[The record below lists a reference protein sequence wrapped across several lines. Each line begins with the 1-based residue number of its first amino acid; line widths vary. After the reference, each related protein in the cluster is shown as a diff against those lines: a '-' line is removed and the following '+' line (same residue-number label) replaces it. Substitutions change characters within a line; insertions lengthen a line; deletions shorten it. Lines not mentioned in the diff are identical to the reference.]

1 VKTGRV
7 GDLSLRKPRLPKA
20 QRLTVL
26 PIFQGQPRVS
36 FGVDKIHEMEKMDG
50 PSKRT
55 TRIRTFRVL
64 RVRPIR
70 TSASKAGIQLV
81 AEVAVLKTALIAS
94 NPSPILREGPVA
106 PRISMRAPWVFAAA
120 IFMGAAQL
128 FLLELMLA
136 KMLLPRFGGAPA
148 VWATCVV
155 FFQAALLA
163 GYAYAHVLTNRLP
176 VQRQVALHLALLVVC
191 LAFLP
196 IGIPDQLVPTTADRP
211 AIVLLGIL
219 VLTAGLP
226 FIAISSTTPLLQRWF
241 AGSGYLH
248 SHDPYYHYAASNV
261 GSLLALF
268 AYPVVM
274 EPVFSLPVQSA
285 IWGAGFCLWL
295 LLLTVCAR
303 KTWRRQGAGLT
314 VGGSKTRPVSPRDKV
329 SPRNKARWM
338 ILAFVPSSLMLGCT
352 SHLSADVATVPL
364 MWIVP
369 LAVYLLSF
377 ILAFARATPAWV
389 HRAVV
394 LALPVAL
401 GVELA
406 TERTVCLGTA
416 AATHLTTLFVAAMVC
431 HGELA
436 RRRPPARWL
445 SEYYLWLA
453 AGGALGSC
461 FSALIAPLVFDWVV
475 EYPLALTLAAFLLP
489 PLFPGTR
496 HPVLGMANRAGP
508 IALGCTVA
516 AVVFSNRH
524 QFIQDARLVNEERTF
539 FGVYRIVRDS
549 KDVTCALL
557 HGQTWHGMQIQSD
570 DPRQRRVP
578 LLYYFPTGPI
588 GQVFF
593 AFHGPH
599 AKARTAVIGLGIG
612 DLAGYAES
620 GQEFTF
626 YEIDPG
632 VTQIARDSR
641 YFTFLADAEARGA
654 KVRVVVGDAR
664 LALKRDQDH
673 RYGMI
678 ILDAFSDDAIPA
690 HLLTREAF
698 ELYQE
703 RLEQDGLLA
712 LHITNVHVN
721 LEPIVAELAWDQKLV
736 ALIQAEEDIL
746 PEERQR
752 GKRPSTWV
760 LLARQREHLGLL
772 SESTRWRPLQ
782 RRSSPILWRD
792 DYTNLLPILRWH

>member
-1 VKTGRV
+1 
-7 GDLSLRKPRLPKA
+7 
-20 QRLTVL
+20 
-26 PIFQGQPRVS
+26 
-36 FGVDKIHEMEKMDG
+36 
-50 PSKRT
+50 
-55 TRIRTFRVL
+55 
-64 RVRPIR
+64 
-70 TSASKAGIQLV
+70 
-81 AEVAVLKTALIAS
+81 
-94 NPSPILREGPVA
+94 VA
-106 PRISMRAPWVFAAA
+106 PRISMKAPWAFAAA
-120 IFMGAAQL
+120 ICVGAAQL

-155 FFQAALLA
+155 FFQTALLA
-163 GYAYAHVLTNRLP
+163 GYAYAHVLTTRLP
-176 VQRQVALHLALLVVC
+176 RRRQVVLHLALLVVC

-196 IGIPDQLVPTTADRP
+196 IGIPDRLVPTTADRP

-219 VLTAGLP
+219 TLTAGLP
-226 FIAISSTTPLLQRWF
+226 FVTISSTTPLLQRWF
-241 AGSGYLH
+241 AGSGYVN

-274 EPVFSLPVQSA
+274 EPVFSLPEQSG
-285 IWGAGFCLWL
+285 IWAGVFCVWL
-295 LLLTVCAR
+295 LLLFVCAR
-303 KTWRRQGAGLT
+303 ETWRRHDADLP
-314 VGGSKTRPVSPRDKV
+314 VGGSKLRPLSARDKL
-329 SPRNKARWM
+329 SRRTKARWL

-364 MWIVP
+364 IWIAP
-369 LAVYLLSF
+369 LATYLLSF
-377 ILAFARATPAWV
+377 IFAFARATPSWV
-389 HRAVV
+389 HRAMV

-401 GVELA
+401 GAQLVSE
-406 TERTVCLGTA
+406 GTA
-416 AATHLTTLFVAAMVC
+416 GLGMTMAIHLTTVFVAAMVC

-436 RRRPPARWL
+436 RSRPPARWL

-461 FSALIAPLVFDWVV
+461 FNALIAPVVFDWVA

-496 HPVLGMANRAGP
+496 RPMLGMANRAGP
-508 IALGCTVA
+508 IALGCVVA
-516 AVVFSNRH
+516 AIVLSNRH
-524 QFIQDARLVNEERTF
+524 QFIHDARLVNEERTF

-549 KDVTCALL
+549 KDVTCAML

-570 DPRQRRVP
+570 DPHQRRVP

-599 AKARTAVIGLGIG
+599 AKGRTAVIGLGIG
-612 DLAGYAES
+612 ELAGYAES

-626 YEIDPG
+626 FEIDPG
-632 VTQIARDSR
+632 VAQIARDSR

-654 KVRVVVGDAR
+654 KVRVVRGDAR
-664 LALKRDQDH
+664 LALQRDHDH
-673 RYGMI
+673 QYGMI
-678 ILDAFSDDAIPA
+678 ILDAFSDAAIPV

-698 ELYQE
+698 GLYQE
-703 RLEQDGLLA
+703 RLDADGVIA

-736 ALIQAEEDIL
+736 ALIQAETDLL
-746 PEERQR
+746 PDERRR
-752 GKRPSTWV
+752 GKSPSTWV
-760 LLARQREHLGLL
+760 VLARQREHLGPLR
-772 SESTRWRPLQ
+772 ESTRWRPLQ
-782 RRSSPILWRD
+782 RPRLPILWRD
-792 DYTNLLPILRWH
+792 DYTNLLPIIRWH

>member
-1 VKTGRV
+1 
-7 GDLSLRKPRLPKA
+7 
-20 QRLTVL
+20 
-26 PIFQGQPRVS
+26 
-36 FGVDKIHEMEKMDG
+36 M
-50 PSKRT
+50 
-55 TRIRTFRVL
+55 
-64 RVRPIR
+64 
-70 TSASKAGIQLV
+70 
-81 AEVAVLKTALIAS
+81 
-94 NPSPILREGPVA
+94 
-106 PRISMRAPWVFAAA
+106 SMTAPWAFAAA
-120 IFMGAAQL
+120 IFVGAALL

-136 KMLLPRFGGAPA
+136 KMLLPRFGGASA

-155 FFQAALLA
+155 FFQTALLA
-163 GYAYAHVLTNRLP
+163 GYGYAHVLTSRLP
-176 VQRQVALHLALLVVC
+176 GRRQIVLHLALLVVC

-196 IGIPDQLVPTTADRP
+196 IGIPDRLVPTTVDRP

-219 VLTAGLP
+219 ALTAGLP
-226 FIAISSTTPLLQRWF
+226 FVAIASTTPLLQRWF
-241 AGSGYLH
+241 AGSGYLD

-274 EPVFSLPVQSA
+274 EPVFSLPVQSG
-285 IWGAGFCLWL
+285 IWAAGFCLWL
-295 LLLTVCAR
+295 LLLTICAR
-303 KTWRRQGAGLT
+303 ETWRRRGAGLT
-314 VGGSKTRPVSPRDKV
+314 AGGSKARPSSAGDKV
-329 SPRNKARWM
+329 SPRTKARWL

-352 SHLSADVATVPL
+352 SHLSADVTTVPL
-364 MWIVP
+364 MWIAP

-377 ILAFARATPAWV
+377 IFAFARATPARV
-389 HRAVV
+389 HRAMVP
-394 LALPVAL
+394 ALPVML
-401 GVELA
+401 GVQLA
-406 TERTVCLGTA
+406 SEGTVGLGTTVA
-416 AATHLTTLFVAAMVC
+416 IHLMTLFVAATVS

-436 RRRPPARWL
+436 RSRPPARWL

-461 FSALIAPLVFDWVV
+461 FNALIAPLVFDWVV
-475 EYPLALTLAAFLLP
+475 EYPLALALAAFLLP

-496 HPVLGMANRAGP
+496 HPMLGMANRAVP
-508 IALGCTVA
+508 VVAGCIVA
-516 AVVFSNRH
+516 AIVFLNRH
-524 QFIQDARLVNEERTF
+524 QFIQDARLVSEERTF

-549 KDVTCALL
+549 KDATCALL
-557 HGQTWHGMQIQSD
+557 HGQTWHGMEIQSD

-612 DLAGYAES
+612 ALAGYAES

-632 VTQIARDSR
+632 VAQIARDKR
-641 YFTFLADAEARGA
+641 YFTYLADAEARGA
-654 KVRVVVGDAR
+654 KVRVVLGDAR
-664 LALKRDQDH
+664 LALQRDQDH

-703 RLEQDGLLA
+703 RLDEDGLLA

-736 ALIQAEEDIL
+736 ALIQADTDLL
-746 PEERQR
+746 PEERRR
-752 GKRPSTWV
+752 GKSPSTWV
-760 LLARQREHLGLL
+760 VLARQREHLEPL
-772 SESTRWRPLQ
+772 SESKRWRPLQ
-782 RRSSPILWRD
+782 RPSSPILWRD
-792 DYTNLLPILRWH
+792 DYTNLLPFLRWH